1 MNIMAFLVSALGN
14 MVFIYFLIPLLVK
27 MKFGQNVYELAP
39 ESHQKKQGVPT
50 IGGISFIIMTSLL
63 GFIFLGFD
71 AKHVLVIFSMILFG
85 LIGFIDD
92 ALKVFKEENKG
103 LGAKEKLALQILA
116 SLVIAY
122 LLRNEAQRILIPF
135 TSTYWNLGFLYYPF
149 VVLFMTALT
158 NSTNLTDGVD
168 GLLTAVSF
176 VVAFFFLWVTKD
188 LFQEELYRLTV
199 IFLGALLGYLY
210 YNRFPAKVI
219 MGDTGSMA
227 IGGFI
232 GSMML
237 ISSTPLFIFFVGII
251 YIAESLSV
259 ILQVWSFQT
268 RGVRIFK
275 MSPIHHH
282 FELSGWSENK
292 IVLSFAGITFVGLLL
307 ALLAYRI

>member
-1 MNIMAFLVSALGN
+1 MNIVAFLISGLGN
-14 MVFIYFLIPLLVK
+14 MVLIYFLIPLLIK
-27 MKFGQNVYELAP
+27 LKFGQNIYELAP

-50 IGGISFIIMTSLL
+50 IGGLSFVFTTSVLSFLYL
-63 GFIFLGFD
+63 GFHS
-71 AKHVLVIFSMILFG
+71 KHVLVIFAMILFG

-103 LGAKEKLALQILA
+103 LGAREKLVLQVLA
-116 SLVIAY
+116 SLLLAY
-122 LLRNEAQRILIPF
+122 LLRDQAQRILIPF
-135 TSTYWNLGFLYYPF
+135 TGSYINLGFLYYPF
-149 VVLFMTALT
+149 VVVFMTALT

-168 GLLTAVSF
+168 GLLASVSF
-176 VVAFFFLWVTKD
+176 VAVLFFLWVTKD
-188 LFQEELYRLTV
+188 LFQKELFVLS
-199 IFLGALLGYLY
+199 ILFLGSLLGYLY
-210 YNRFPAKVI
+210 YNRFPAKII

-232 GSMML
+232 GSLML
-237 ISSTPLFIFFVGII
+237 ISSTPLFIFFIGII
-251 YIAESLSV
+251 YVVESLSV

-282 FELSGWSENK
+282 FELLGWGENR